1 MRSMSSPM
9 SDPMF
14 DAPAAGNPI
23 SGAPSMHVE
32 RDARSHVPR
41 IPSRLFA
48 AVLLCASAAVLPSTA
63 TAQALITCNMDFQ
76 MSGWSAFYT
85 TASGTGTVTCDNGQ
99 TLAVRVKAK
108 GGGLSVGKSSITNGA
123 GRFGNVRNVR
133 DVLGSYA
140 SVEAHAGTEKSAGA
154 QAMTNGDVS
163 LALSGTGEG
172 WNLGVALTKFTIQA
186 R

>member
-1 MRSMSSPM
+1 M
-9 SDPMF
+9 SDPIF
-14 DAPAAGNPI
+14 NAPAAGIPTA
-23 SGAPSMHVE
+23 GVPSMHVE
-32 RDARSHVPR
+32 RDARSHLPR
-41 IPSRLFA
+41 GLSRSLA
-48 AVLLCASAAVLPSTA
+48 ALLLCASAAVLPSTA
-63 TAQALITCNMDFQ
+63 SAQALITCNMEFQ
-76 MSGWSAFYT
+76 MSGWSAFYK
-85 TASGTGTVTCDNGQ
+85 TASGTGTVSCDNGQ

-163 LALSGTGEG
+163 LALSGIGEG

>member
-1 MRSMSSPM
+1 MRSMSSPKP
-9 SDPMF
+9 DPIF
-14 DAPAAGNPI
+14 NAPAAGIPAAAALFI
-23 SGAPSMHVE
+23 HVE
-32 RDARSHVPR
+32 RDARSRVPR
-41 IPSRLFA
+41 MPSRLLA
-48 AVLLCASAAVLPSTA
+48 ALLLCGSAAVLPSTA
-63 TAQALITCNMDFQ
+63 SAQALITCNMDFR
-76 MSGWSAFYT
+76 MSGWSAFYK
-85 TASGTGTVTCDNGQ
+85 TASGIGTVTCDNGQ

-108 GGGLSVGKSSITNGA
+108 GGGLSVGKNSITNGA
-123 GRFGNVRNVR
+123 GRFGNVRDVR

-140 SVEAHAGTEKSAGA
+140 SIEAHAGTEKSAGA